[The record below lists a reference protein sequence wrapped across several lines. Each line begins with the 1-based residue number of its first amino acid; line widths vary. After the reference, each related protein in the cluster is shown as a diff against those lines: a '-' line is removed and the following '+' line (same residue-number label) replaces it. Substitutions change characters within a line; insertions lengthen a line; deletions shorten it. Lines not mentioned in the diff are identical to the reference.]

1 MLHSTCPSS
10 KVWTRTVAQACAASS
25 AATRFRKRTRSGK
38 HLPGI
43 PDFRGHR
50 VLVLDSS
57 ILCGVPQNAMQRLIR
72 AAPHRTAPS
81 EQAGAPWARRYAG
94 RVGELVRP
102 GGPAGSG
109 VWGQWWSNST
119 GRRRT
124 GSTRAAA
131 VSAHPP
137 TRRYPA
143 LRRCPRTIACFTL
156 PGAPCSPQPPSTRA
170 RRAHIRAGRRALLCA
185 RRCAPVSALR
195 SARSASPLC
204 RLSRRLA
211 PLRPP
216 PLADPVPPP
225 PPPPTPPTHS
235 AATARVRYGEG
246 GHGRTEDEGCGVR
259 DAEGRDEEPRTAG
272 RGARADECAAEDTRG
287 GWTRRMILMTRIGS
301 KIGASGLDTATC
313 GEDWSRPGPGHLV
326 LNQGRPCPA
335 PGFVMSRPG
344 TRCAH

>member
-1 MLHSTCPSS
+1 MCL
-10 KVWTRTVAQACAASS
+10 TRPFFVASPKTPCSAS
-25 AATRFRKRTRSGK
+25 F
-38 HLPGI
+38 
-43 PDFRGHR
+43 
-50 VLVLDSS
+50 
-57 ILCGVPQNAMQRLIR
+57 
-72 AAPHRTAPS
+72 APRRTAP
-81 EQAGAPWARRYAG
+81 RRPSRRERRG
-94 RVGELVRP
+94 RGGTR
-102 GGPAGSG
+102 GGWGSSSGPAARQEAGYGGSG
-109 VWGQWWSNST
+109 WSNST

-143 LRRCPRTIACFTL
+143 LRRCPRTIACCTL

-225 PPPPTPPTHS
+225 SPPPTPPTL
-235 AATARVRYGEG
+235 A
-246 GHGRTEDEGCGVR
+246 
-259 DAEGRDEEPRTAG
+259 
-272 RGARADECAAEDTRG
+272 
-287 GWTRRMILMTRIGS
+287 
-301 KIGASGLDTATC
+301 
-313 GEDWSRPGPGHLV
+313 PGP
-326 LNQGRPCPA
+326 
-335 PGFVMSRPG
+335 PGPDG
-344 TRCAH
+344 PP